1 MTLPDA
7 PAADVPE
14 TDGPVPETD
23 GPVPETDGPVPGT
36 DGSRSGSAGPVPANP
51 RPTVRIR
58 ERTAE
63 DLPAL
68 ARVLAVQQPHTGY
81 PQRWPLPWPVESF
94 LQRQGELGA
103 WVATVDGGTPVGHVS
118 ATTVAG
124 DGPEVAGWVAG
135 TGRPVEE
142 LAAVSVLFVD
152 HERSGLGVGTALLD
166 AAVGFIRDSG
176 RVPVLDVVQE
186 TERAVRLYQRRGW
199 QVVGEARPSW
209 LPDTHRPVL
218 LMALP
223 EA

>member
-1 MTLPDA
+1 MPLPD
-7 PAADVPE
+7 VPQ
-14 TDGPVPETD
+14 
-23 GPVPETDGPVPGT
+23 PG
-36 DGSRSGSAGPVPANP
+36 A
-51 RPTVRIR
+51 VRIR
-58 ERTAE
+58 ERTPD

-68 ARVLAVQQPHTGY
+68 ARALAAQQPHTGY

-103 WVATVDGGTPVGHVS
+103 WVATLGDTDVPVGHVS
-118 ATTVAG
+118 VTAVAG
-124 DGPEVAGWVAG
+124 DGPEVDGWVAG

-152 HERSGLGVGTALLD
+152 HEVSGLGVGRALLE
-166 AAVGFIRDSG
+166 ASVGFIRGRG

-186 TERAVRLYQRRGW
+186 TERAVRLYQRAGW

-223 EA
+223 DAAV